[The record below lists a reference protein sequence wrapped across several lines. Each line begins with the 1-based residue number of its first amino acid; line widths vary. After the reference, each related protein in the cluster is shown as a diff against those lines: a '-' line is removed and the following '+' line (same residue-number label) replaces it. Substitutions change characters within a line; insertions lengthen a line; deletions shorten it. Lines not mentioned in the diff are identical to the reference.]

1 MDPLSSASRADIVVE
16 YGPVALGGRSYICP
30 VSSVGIGQI
39 RLDGMPAGLAPAG
52 DNAAHSAT
60 GVNHTDFQR
69 YHLFRAESRILP
81 GETNP

>member
-1 MDPLSSASRADIVVE
+1 MDPLSSVVRADILVE
-16 YGPVALGGRSYICP
+16 YGPVEIGGRTYICP
-30 VSSVGIGQI
+30 IASVGIGQV

-52 DNAAHSAT
+52 DNDAHSAM

-81 GETNP
+81 NP